1 MLAAGIPKKDIN
13 VKLSQHAYK
22 RFKEHLLT
30 GRIKSGSAISQAE
43 LVRMLGV
50 PISPLREALQ
60 VLEAEG
66 LLTVVPRSGIRI
78 VQPDL
83 ELIKNAYQLRRLL
96 EREAVVKFTLSCP
109 RATLDEWEQRH
120 VELREAAD
128 AGLDQPELGK
138 RVDEV
143 DYGFHF
149 ALVGVL
155 RNPLIDEVYR
165 RNMERLVLMR
175 LDRADAITP
184 LLVKVSMAEHL
195 KVIAA
200 MQRQDPEGAAAAMDE
215 HLVIAMHRGMG
226 I

>member
-1 MLAAGIPKKDIN
+1 MAAGVPKKDIS
-13 VKLSQHAYK
+13 VKLSQVAYQ
-22 RFKEHLLT
+22 RFKEHLLA
-30 GRIKSGSAISQAE
+30 GRIKSGSTISQAE

-50 PISPLREALQ
+50 PISPLREAIQ

-66 LLTVVPRSGIRI
+66 LLTVMPRSGIRI
-78 VQPDL
+78 VQTDI

-96 EREAVVKFTLSCP
+96 EREAVLKFTLSCP

-128 AGLDQPELGK
+128 AGLDQPELGE

-149 ALVGVL
+149 ALVGAL
-155 RNPLIDEVYR
+155 RNPMIDEVYR

-195 KVIAA
+195 KIIAA

>member
-1 MLAAGIPKKDIN
+1 M
-13 VKLSQHAYK
+13 SQ
-22 RFKEHLLT
+22 R
-30 GRIKSGSAISQAE
+30 E

-50 PISPLREALQ
+50 PISPLREAIQ

-66 LLTVVPRSGIRI
+66 LLTVMPRSGIRI
-78 VQPDL
+78 VQTDL
-83 ELIKNAYQLRRLL
+83 EVIKNAYQLRRLL
-96 EREAVVKFTLSCP
+96 ERDAVVKFTLSCQ

-120 VELREAAD
+120 AELRDAAD
-128 AGLDQPELGK
+128 AGLDQPELGQ

-149 ALVGVL
+149 ALVGAL
-155 RNPLIDEVYR
+155 RNPIIDEVYR
-165 RNMERLVLMR
+165 RNMERLVLIR

-200 MQRQDPEGAAAAMDE
+200 MQRQDPVAAAAAMDE

-226 I
+226 V

>member
-1 MLAAGIPKKDIN
+1 MLAAGIPKKEIS
-13 VKLSQHAYK
+13 VKLSQLAYQ

-50 PISPLREALQ
+50 PISPLREAIQ

-66 LLTVVPRSGIRI
+66 LVMPRSGIRI
-78 VQPDL
+78 VQTDI

-149 ALVGVL
+149 ALVGAL
-155 RNPLIDEVYR
+155 RNPIIDEVYR

-200 MQRQDPEGAAAAMDE
+200 MQHQDPEGAAAAMDE